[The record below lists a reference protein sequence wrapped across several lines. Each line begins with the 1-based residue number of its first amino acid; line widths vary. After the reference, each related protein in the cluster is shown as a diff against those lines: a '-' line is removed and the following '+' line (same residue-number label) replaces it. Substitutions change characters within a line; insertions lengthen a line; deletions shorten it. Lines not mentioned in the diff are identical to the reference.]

1 MNLELLIARKIHFNG
16 EVKGKNITSPA
27 IRIAIAGISIGLAVM
42 ILSVA
47 IVIGFKH
54 QIRDKVIGFGSHIQ
68 ISNFDSNNTYETQPI
83 AFTDSVYS
91 ILNDNKNII
100 NYERFATKPGVL
112 KTDSAFMA
120 VVLKGVGEEYDWK
133 FFQTNMREGEV
144 IQMNDSTISSDVIVS
159 KYIADKMN
167 LKVGDSFSTYF
178 VQDNVRAR
186 KFKISGIYETYFSD
200 YDKLFIL
207 SDIRHVQRLNGWDA
221 TQVSGLEIMLD
232 DFSKMDE
239 VNDELYFSLLDKKDD
254 FGNSYYV
261 RSIKELNPQI
271 FSWLDFIDMN
281 VWIILALM
289 SIVAAFT
296 MISGLL
302 IIILE
307 RTNMIGILKA
317 LGCGN
322 ASLRKIFM
330 YVALFLVGKGLLWG
344 NVIGLALCYIQ
355 KYLKVIKLDPESYY
369 LDVVPVEIIY
379 IYILL
384 LNISTI
390 VISMLIL
397 FGPSYIIS
405 KIQPAKSIRF
415 E

>member
-1 MNLELLIARKIHFNG
+1 
-16 EVKGKNITSPA
+16 
-27 IRIAIAGISIGLAVM
+27 
-42 ILSVA
+42 
-47 IVIGFKH
+47 
-54 QIRDKVIGFGSHIQ
+54 
-68 ISNFDSNNTYETQPI
+68 
-83 AFTDSVYS
+83 
-91 ILNDNKNII
+91 
-100 NYERFATKPGVL
+100 
-112 KTDSAFMA
+112 
-120 VVLKGVGEEYDWK
+120 
-133 FFQTNMREGEV
+133 MRE
-144 IQMNDSTISSDVIVS
+144 
-159 KYIADKMN
+159 
-167 LKVGDSFSTYF
+167 
-178 VQDNVRAR
+178 R

-239 VNDELYFSLLDKKDD
+239 VNDELYLSLLDKKDD

-369 LDVVPVEIIY
+369 LDVVPVEINY
-379 IYILL
+379 IFIFL
-384 LNISTI
+384 LNISTF

-397 FGPSYIIS
+397 FAPSYIIS
-405 KIQPAKSIRF
+405 NIQPSNSTRF
-415 E
+415 D